1 MRVVS
6 RISEYQET
14 SKAAIQRQ
22 FGKPTIEEPEDL
34 GKDYGIA
41 ALIVS
46 ILALLVFVQVPLLN
60 IAFAIVAILL
70 AKKAM
75 IKRGAGERL
84 GPHCKDSGSD
94 SSWSWNILHHIYRNH
109 CCLCHCRGHLISSSK
124 YWRQQS
130 PLYPGFE

>member
-1 MRVVS
+1 LRVVS

-75 IKRGAGERL
+75 INGGAGERL
-84 GPHCKDSGSD
+84 GRIAK
-94 SSWSWNILHHIYRNH
+94 ILGQIA
-109 CCLCHCRGHLISSSK
+109 LGLGIFFTIFI
-124 YWRQQS
+124 
-130 PLYPGFE
+130 GIIVAFAIAGVI